1 MKKLCMLLA
10 LLLCVCLVTASAEEY
25 DLSFV
30 RENSKYYELD
40 VEIEDGTGFAFV
52 ESVMQPGDLDFV
64 HKYDSQTK
72 YSFTQFDILVI
83 DYLSPAKAY
92 PVHRLWIY
100 YSADNY
106 HQYITAVT
114 FNINGTK
121 YTFSGVADASRY
133 EVTDGVYQESLLIK
147 FDWDNLDFLA
157 ALEKLIPEDLD
168 NLDSIKIPMT
178 LHGVEDITVD
188 LDGRF
193 LLDFMFIRLAMLNT
207 NSTNFLDKADG
218 TSLKVTEGLVE

>member
-193 LLDFMFIRLAMLNT
+193 LLDFMFIRLAMLIT
-207 NSTNFLDKADG
+207 KSSNFLVKADG
-218 TSLKVTEGLVE
+218 SSLKVTEGLVE

>member
-1 MKKLCMLLA
+1 
-10 LLLCVCLVTASAEEY
+10 
-25 DLSFV
+25 
-30 RENSKYYELD
+30 
-40 VEIEDGTGFAFV
+40 
-52 ESVMQPGDLDFV
+52 MQPGDLDFV